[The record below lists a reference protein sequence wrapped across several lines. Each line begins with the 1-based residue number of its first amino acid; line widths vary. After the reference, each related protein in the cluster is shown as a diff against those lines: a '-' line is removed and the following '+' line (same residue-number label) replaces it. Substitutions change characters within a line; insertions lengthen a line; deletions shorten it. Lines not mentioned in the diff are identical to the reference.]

1 MSVRY
6 FLSKNSQMKI
16 DNYSVIWLSLML
28 KQHPPGHFSTLVWL
42 LTFIS
47 NTGVFDTILSPSTST
62 YTIASATFDYDYN
75 GFTSHVSFMG
85 STHDPSD
92 HYQNVN
98 LA

>member
-16 DNYSVIWLSLML
+16 DNYSVIWLSLVL
-28 KQHPPGHFSTLVWL
+28 KQHPVTSTLL
-42 LTFIS
+42 FGY
-47 NTGVFDTILSPSTST
+47 TGVFDTILSPSTST